1 MKTVTVEMLRDL
13 KACPSQVTI
22 FESEWPEGAAPT
34 PETTKRARKL
44 GLDLFW
50 LAGKVNGDAAAEAR
64 AVYLKAAAEARAVYL
79 KAAAPAW
86 AVYEKA
92 ADEARAVLNEA
103 VDQILIDWAKG

>member
-50 LAGKVNGDAAAEAR
+50 LAGKVNGE
-64 AVYLKAAAEARAVYL
+64 AAAEARAVYL